1 MVIMIIARINTWYE
15 AQLLD
20 QQQGFRTGRGTTDGI
35 FVAKALHQIT
45 KRMGKETYVLF
56 VDLTAAFDHI
66 DRRWLFKTI
75 KQRLENEIYC
85 KLFDLLEVLYS
96 STTSA
101 LAGHELDK
109 FVIELGVR
117 QEGAE
122 SPLLFNLYIDYVIR
136 QFLAECT
143 TNKLILLKLNM
154 RFRRQR
160 WLQTVFSENTG
171 KTHSTGLDTRTMYSL
186 PLKIV
191 QT

>member
-1 MVIMIIARINTWYE
+1 MVIMIISRINTWYE

-75 KQRLENEIYC
+75 KQRLENEIDC

-101 LAGHELDK
+101 LAGH
-109 FVIELGVR
+109 
-117 QEGAE
+117 
-122 SPLLFNLYIDYVIR
+122 
-136 QFLAECT
+136 
-143 TNKLILLKLNM
+143 
-154 RFRRQR
+154 
-160 WLQTVFSENTG
+160 
-171 KTHSTGLDTRTMYSL
+171 
-186 PLKIV
+186 
-191 QT
+191 